1 MLLGDE
7 VDVEAGFEEKSVAVN
22 EAEDDE
28 LGDDS
33 LLDRVIQLL
42 HPSRNSGN
50 DIQSPLSIYILQ
62 SGLFLQR
69 SYELTRKELLSS
81 GT

>member
-33 LLDRVIQLL
+33 LLDRVIQLKNPTVNTNFFITKL
-42 HPSRNSGN
+42 ALNK
-50 DIQSPLSIYILQ
+50 PLIKKCMVIPMLKNTAIL
-62 SGLFLQR
+62 GR
-69 SYELTRKELLSS
+69 E
-81 GT
+81 